1 MRLSDRWGRNRTDV
15 RIEHAFDPLLP
26 PEVTMPSTIAVTA
39 PFESAPFESGPSGAD
54 RATGGLRLTRRGRL
68 VVVLL
73 ALVVALGAFAL
84 GTGRSQAGAPEDRL
98 ATERV
103 VVQPGQTL
111 WAVASDALPEL
122 DPREAIAEIRA
133 LNGLETSVV
142 HPGQALLVPAR

>member
-1 MRLSDRWGRNRTDV
+1 MSRTL
-15 RIEHAFDPLLP
+15 AAPL
-26 PEVTMPSTIAVTA
+26 A
-39 PFESAPFESGPSGAD
+39 PAPV
-54 RATGGLRLTRRGRL
+54 RLTRRGRL
-68 VVVLL
+68 TVVLL

-84 GTGRSQAGAPEDRL
+84 GTGRSQAGSPEDRM

-133 LNGLETSVV
+133 LNGLQTSVV
-142 HPGQALLVPAR
+142 HPGQALLVPAA